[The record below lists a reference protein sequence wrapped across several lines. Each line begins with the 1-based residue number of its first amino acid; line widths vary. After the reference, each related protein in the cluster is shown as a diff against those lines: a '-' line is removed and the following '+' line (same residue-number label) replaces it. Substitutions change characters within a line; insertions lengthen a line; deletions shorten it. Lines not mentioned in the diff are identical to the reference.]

1 MSDVSDYVTGDEQ
14 DIQISFE
21 DIENPTVLSD
31 ISEVPINNQRKAPK
45 NSPHV
50 TRSMSEKVI
59 GQFIRHN
66 PRARYCSDSVYSGV
80 SFKSLKKR
88 NKSCPSFQKRS
99 TKEKENKRRVFEEGE
114 IEMVDMSHLAERP
127 EKTQLIHKSKR
138 GANLGRAF
146 TFYGRSMKD
155 NRLKSSIRK
164 HAMATRR
171 HSESVFDDCAVD
183 ALSKEDLM
191 VLWKK
196 SEIELQTSLNRVTQ
210 ENAHLKR
217 LLRVVEVSEKSPQEE
232 APDRETA
239 QLTAT
244 PL

>member
-50 TRSMSEKVI
+50 IRSMSEKVI

-80 SFKSLKKR
+80 SFKSSNKR
-88 NKSCPSFQKRS
+88 NKSCPSFQKRP

-114 IEMVDMSHLAERP
+114 LEMVDMSHMAERP

-138 GANLGRAF
+138 GANLGHAF

-239 QLTAT
+239 HLTAT

>member
-1 MSDVSDYVTGDEQ
+1 MSEVSDYVTGDEQ
-14 DIQISFE
+14 DTQISFE
-21 DIENPTVLSD
+21 DIENATVLSD
-31 ISEVPINNQRKAPK
+31 ISGVPINNLRKAPT
-45 NSPHV
+45 NGQHV

-66 PRARYCSDSVYSGV
+66 PRVRYCSDSVDSGV
-80 SFKSLKKR
+80 SFKSSNKR
-88 NKSCPSFQKRS
+88 NKSCPSFQKRT
-99 TKEKENKRRVFEEGE
+99 TKEKENKRIVYEEDE
-114 IEMVDMSHLAERP
+114 IEMVDMSHMAERP
-127 EKTQLIHKSKR
+127 EKTQLINKSKR

-146 TFYGRSMKD
+146 TYYGKSMKD

-164 HAMATRR
+164 IAMATRR

-217 LLRVVEVSEKSPQEE
+217 LLRVVEVSEKAPQEE
-232 APDRETA
+232 AQDRETIP
-239 QLTAT
+239 LTAT